1 MDAIEMASIQFDY
14 IHVFGYDRIIV
25 WQQRIGLPQTGHNHP
40 PGGGLDCGHAIRSD
54 EAQTTT
60 DLIALHLLILV
71 VCHLVLK

>member
-1 MDAIEMASIQFDY
+1 MASIQFDY
-14 IHVFGYDRIIV
+14 SLMYGYDHTIA

-60 DLIALHLLILV
+60 DLIALHLLILTA
-71 VCHLVLK
+71 CHLVLK